1 MFLGKDVC
9 SLIALITMS
18 NELRIT
24 SWLPIALYYIV
35 GSSKS
40 RNSKAKESTSLPS
53 ADESDSQSSLKV
65 GGPSS
70 AKRIRYDGEDS
81 LDG

>member
-1 MFLGKDVC
+1 M
-9 SLIALITMS
+9 
-18 NELRIT
+18 NELNDHQLVT
-24 SWLPIALYYIV
+24 NCLVLSQYLHYIV